1 MNTLFQIDELKT
13 EQQRTKFLYTLFT
26 ALFIVLTLLLLLF
39 YGWRSAIR
47 QKKVNEELRIANE
60 RAKVSSKMKSEF
72 IRNISHEIRTP
83 LNIVSGFTQILTKPD
98 IDLPDDEKRDL
109 RERVTENTD
118 RITGLVDRMLELSDA
133 SSEALIE
140 RNDQTNVVD
149 IVTQAI
155 DHSKIALLTR
165 PGRNSSIL
173 PHGLKNADS
182 TVVFE
187 VNQIQMIHLRTNKI
201 YAIRALAQLL
211 ENAVKFTK
219 EGSITLSM
227 TYTDSKVCFTVEDTG
242 IGIPADQT
250 EHIFEE
256 FVQLD
261 SFVDGTGIGLTIA
274 RSIAQ
279 RMGGNLWLDTSY
291 TQGSRFVLEL
301 LRE

>member
-1 MNTLFQIDELKT
+1 
-13 EQQRTKFLYTLFT
+13 
-26 ALFIVLTLLLLLF
+26 
-39 YGWRSAIR
+39 
-47 QKKVNEELRIANE
+47 
-60 RAKVSSKMKSEF
+60 
-72 IRNISHEIRTP
+72 
-83 LNIVSGFTQILTKPD
+83 
-98 IDLPDDEKRDL
+98 
-109 RERVTENTD
+109 
-118 RITGLVDRMLELSDA
+118 MLELSDA

-149 IVTQAI
+149 IVSQAI

-165 PGRNSSIL
+165 PRRNSELRQPVRDLSTLDNEL
-173 PHGLKNADS
+173 PQGIKNADS

-187 VNQIQMIHLRTNKI
+187 VNQVQMIHLRTNKI

-211 ENAVKFTK
+211 DNAAKFTK

-227 TYTDSKVCFTVEDTG
+227 TYTDSKVCFSVEDTG

-261 SFVDGTGIGLTIA
+261 SFADGTGIGLTIA

-291 TQGSRFVLEL
+291 KQGSRFVLEL
-301 LRE
+301 LRN